1 MSMGNRGASGRL
13 WARWL
18 LLAVFVVGLSVTF
31 VNLGQWQLDRLDQRR
46 NRNSVVVAHENS
58 EIRPYEEVMTRVLT
72 EEDQWQRVTVSG
84 TFLADQQFQV
94 RYRSNAGR
102 VGWELVTPLAA
113 DDGRVVL
120 VDRGFAIRP
129 AGEDFPQ
136 ALPEPPAGR
145 VTVVGHVRRNE
156 VGKDVATVPQQ
167 GSIRL
172 VNSVRIGEALGRP
185 LVDGYIG
192 LLTVDPP
199 QTGEFMPVEP
209 PEVSDGPHFW
219 YAVQWFMFTA
229 IAAVGLVVFIRN
241 DVRDRRRAAAT
252 R

>member
-1 MSMGNRGASGRL
+1 MSMGTRGGSGRL
-13 WARWL
+13 WVRWL

-46 NRNSVVVAHENS
+46 DRNSVVVAHENAPV
-58 EIRPYEEVMTRVLT
+58 RPYEEVMDGVITDD
-72 EEDQWQRVTVSG
+72 DQWQRVQVSG
-84 TFLADQQFQV
+84 TFLPQQQFQV
-94 RYRSNAGR
+94 RYRSNGGR

-120 VDRGFAIRP
+120 VDRGFILRP
-129 AGEDFPQ
+129 AGQDFPA
-136 ALPEPPAGR
+136 ALPAPPEGR

-167 GSIRL
+167 GSVRL
-172 VNSVRIGEALGRP
+172 INSVRIGEALGRP

-199 QTGEFMPVEP
+199 QTGDLVPVEP
-209 PEVSDGPHFW
+209 PEISDGPHFW

-229 IAAVGLVVFIRN
+229 IAAAGLVVFVRN
-241 DVRDRRRAAAT
+241 DIRDRRRART
-252 R
+252 P